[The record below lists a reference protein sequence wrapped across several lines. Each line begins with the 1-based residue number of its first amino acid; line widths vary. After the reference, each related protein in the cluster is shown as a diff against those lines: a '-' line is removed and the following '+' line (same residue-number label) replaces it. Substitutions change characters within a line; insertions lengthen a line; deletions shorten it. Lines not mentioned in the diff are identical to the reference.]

1 MGDVIALIGRHG
13 YSILCF
19 VVFLEAIGLP
29 VPAALALIA
38 AGATLPAFSL
48 PIALITILLADTLM
62 FFVGR
67 YTGWWLLGMLC
78 RLSINPEAC
87 VLKAADAFYRRGRW
101 VLAFAKFVPGINTM
115 APPLAGSMNMRVS
128 QFIVFDLVGVSLY
141 AGVYWGIGFLFADVL
156 DSMMRGYSAF
166 SSVMGWLL
174 VAGLGAYLVFH
185 AVLWAKSRNLTPV
198 KRVSVA
204 EVMRRRDSMAIYDA
218 RSHGYY
224 EKGATRIPGSTRLE
238 PNALHQQT
246 LALPPDKEIVLY
258 CTCLREATSTRVA
271 RNLAEHGIE
280 AAVIVGGFPAWKKA
294 GLPVEPV
301 PQEEVIALPSFA

>member
-1 MGDVIALIGRHG
+1 MRKRRCETRMAEILSHRDMGDVIALIGRHG

-115 APPLAGSMNMRVS
+115 APP
-128 QFIVFDLVGVSLY
+128 
-141 AGVYWGIGFLFADVL
+141 
-156 DSMMRGYSAF
+156 
-166 SSVMGWLL
+166 
-174 VAGLGAYLVFH
+174 
-185 AVLWAKSRNLTPV
+185 
-198 KRVSVA
+198 
-204 EVMRRRDSMAIYDA
+204 
-218 RSHGYY
+218 
-224 EKGATRIPGSTRLE
+224 
-238 PNALHQQT
+238 
-246 LALPPDKEIVLY
+246 
-258 CTCLREATSTRVA
+258 
-271 RNLAEHGIE
+271 
-280 AAVIVGGFPAWKKA
+280 
-294 GLPVEPV
+294 
-301 PQEEVIALPSFA
+301 